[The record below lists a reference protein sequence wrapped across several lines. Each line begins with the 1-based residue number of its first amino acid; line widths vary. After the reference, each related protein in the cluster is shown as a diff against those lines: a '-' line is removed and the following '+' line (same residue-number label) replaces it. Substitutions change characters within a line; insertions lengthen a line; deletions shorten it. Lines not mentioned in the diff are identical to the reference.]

1 MGGGNE
7 RLRHEHSL
15 RSAATR
21 ICDDGWLPCARRDNC
36 MSKRVSSKKEYLASH
51 VISDRVL
58 PHFSVPLVPSWAVRR
73 SGRGPRPRLAV
84 GRKTSGGRAWQVKV
98 VEVTSGQ
105 DMEDQ
110 TNRAKSEQDTSNNVD
125 SLSRIAF

>member
-1 MGGGNE
+1 
-7 RLRHEHSL
+7 
-15 RSAATR
+15 
-21 ICDDGWLPCARRDNC
+21 
-36 MSKRVSSKKEYLASH
+36 MSILFGVRQRVSATTDGCLVQEGVSCE
-51 VISDRVL
+51 
-58 PHFSVPLVPSWAVRR
+58 PHFSMPLVPSWAVRR